1 MSGWTPLTIRTDGK
15 DGEKEWE
22 SSVDAAAEKRGKQRI
37 AIEERQDRRA
47 LDEKRKEVWA
57 ELENETPAL
66 LRRQAD

>member
-1 MSGWTPLTIRTDGK
+1 MSGWAPMSIRTDGK
-15 DGEKEWE
+15 DGEKEWQ
-22 SSVDAAAEKRGKQRI
+22 SSVDEAAEKRGKQRI
-37 AIEERQDRRA
+37 AIEILQEKRA